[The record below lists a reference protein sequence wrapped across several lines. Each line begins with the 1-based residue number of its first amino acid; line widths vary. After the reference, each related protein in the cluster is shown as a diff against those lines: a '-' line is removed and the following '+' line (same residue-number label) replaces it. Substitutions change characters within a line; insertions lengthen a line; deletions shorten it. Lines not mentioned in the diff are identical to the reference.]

1 MCLEIKETVMKK
13 LLTKALLCLAI
24 LGLASFATSVQAKDY
39 SDLQKDHW
47 AYKQIQVLTDFD
59 VVVGYPDGTYMPDAN
74 VTRAEFATMVIKA
87 FEQQNAEIK
96 APVKFSDIKES
107 DWFYGMVQRA
117 VMYDLLKGD
126 PKGAFDPYGNVSRGH
141 AISVITN
148 ALTTETISN
157 AKAIEILENSY
168 TDYKQIPDW
177 LIIAA
182 GKAEILGMV
191 VKAPGEENMINAN
204 RPATRA
210 ELAAFLVKML
220 EQAKLN
226 PNAKLKEAMSPK
238 IADGIV
244 IENAYLEGYVAT
256 IPAGTVIPVMVLNES
271 ITSQKTK
278 VGEQFLSKLPKNLVT
293 KEKYLLLVENDPMS
307 GKISDVKI
315 GRLFIRNGKVD
326 METHTITTHRNQTA
340 AFCGD
345 AFGGNRLEGFWKT
358 LYLKI
363 FKGKRVVVKNG
374 EIVNL
379 KLKKQIRIDLT
390 NGMIL
395 E

>member
-1 MCLEIKETVMKK
+1 MKK
-13 LLTKALLCLAI
+13 LLAKALMLAVVF
-24 LGLASFATSVQAKDY
+24 GVSTAASFAKDY
-39 SDLQKDHW
+39 ADLPKDHW
-47 AYKQIQVLTDFD
+47 AYKQIQILTDFN
-59 VVVGYPDGTYMPDAN
+59 VVVGYPDGNYRPDQN

-87 FEQQNAEIK
+87 FEQQKADIK
-96 APVKFSDIKES
+96 KPAKFSDVKEG

-117 VMYDLLKGD
+117 VMFDLLKGYPD
-126 PKGAFDPYGNVSRGH
+126 GHFDPYGTVSRGH
-141 AISVITN
+141 VIATTVN

-157 AKAIEILENSY
+157 QKAIEILENSY
-168 TDYKQIPDW
+168 SDYQQIPDW

-182 GKAEILGMV
+182 GKAEILGLV
-191 VKAPGEENMINAN
+191 VKEPGEETVINAN

-226 PNAKLKEAMSPK
+226 PNAKLREAMSPRT
-238 IADGIV
+238 AEGI
-244 IENAYLEGYVAT
+244 IIPNTTLEGYIAT
-256 IPAGTVIPVMVLNES
+256 IPAGTVIPIMVLNKE
-271 ITSQKTK
+271 ITSQRTK

-293 KEKYLLLVENDPMS
+293 KEKYLLLVENDALT
-307 GKISDVKI
+307 GKIADVKV
-315 GRLFIRNGKVD
+315 GRLFIRNGEVM
-326 METHTITTHRNQTA
+326 METQTITTDRNQTA

-345 AFGGNRLEGFWKT
+345 AIGGYRPEGFWKT

-363 FKGKRVVVKNG
+363 IKGHRIQIKEG
-374 EIVNL
+374 DILNL
-379 KLKKQIRIDLT
+379 KLKKPVRIDLT

>member
-1 MCLEIKETVMKK
+1 MKK
-13 LLTKALLCLAI
+13 LLAKALMLAVVF
-24 LGLASFATSVQAKDY
+24 GVSTAASFAKDY
-39 SDLQKDHW
+39 ADLPKDHW
-47 AYKQIQVLTDFD
+47 AYKQIQILTDFN
-59 VVVGYPDGTYMPDAN
+59 VVVGYPDGNYRPDQN

-87 FEQQNAEIK
+87 FEQQKADIK
-96 APVKFSDIKES
+96 KPAKFSDVKEG
-107 DWFYGMVQRA
+107 DWFYGMVHRA
-117 VMYDLLKGD
+117 VMFDLLKGYPD
-126 PKGAFDPYGNVSRGH
+126 GHFDPYGTVSRGH
-141 AISVITN
+141 VIATTVN

-157 AKAIEILENSY
+157 QKAVEILENSY
-168 TDYKQIPDW
+168 SDYQQIPDW

-182 GKAEILGMV
+182 GKAEILGLV
-191 VKAPGEENMINAN
+191 VKEPGEETVINAN

-226 PNAKLKEAMSPK
+226 PNAKLREAMSPRT
-238 IADGIV
+238 AEGI
-244 IENAYLEGYVAT
+244 IIPNTTLEGYIAT
-256 IPAGTVIPVMVLNES
+256 IPAGTVIPIMVLNKE

-293 KEKYLLLVENDPMS
+293 KEKYLLLVENDALT
-307 GKISDVKI
+307 GKIADVKV
-315 GRLFIRNGKVD
+315 GRLFIRNGEVM
-326 METHTITTHRNQTA
+326 METQTITTDRNQTA

-345 AFGGNRLEGFWKT
+345 AIGGYRPEGFWKT

-363 FKGKRVVVKNG
+363 IKGHRIQIKEG
-374 EIVNL
+374 DILNL
-379 KLKKQIRIDLT
+379 KLKKPVRIDLT